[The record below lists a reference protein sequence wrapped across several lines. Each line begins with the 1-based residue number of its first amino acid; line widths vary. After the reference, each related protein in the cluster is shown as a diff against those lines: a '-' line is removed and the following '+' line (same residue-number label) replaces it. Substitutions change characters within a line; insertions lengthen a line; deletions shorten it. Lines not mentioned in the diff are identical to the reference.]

1 MYQPVVGKLPRFF
14 AIAVSIAV
22 TSISKQR
29 RTAMKKSTKTPE
41 PATPNQALEDG
52 PSRGGSVSAG
62 IQQIFTALNSGN
74 SFLFFRTAS
83 TDPFIRITSKTGP
96 FYLWLLVYSDLKK
109 AYQIRNATADRIITA
124 DDFKDEVFAGVEN
137 GDDRQFWKIT
147 DAGSGYMY
155 IESLAFSGKVLSVE
169 GGSAADNTEVL
180 CLRRTG
186 ANSQKFKVV
195 L

>member
-1 MYQPVVGKLPRFF
+1 
-14 AIAVSIAV
+14 
-22 TSISKQR
+22 
-29 RTAMKKSTKTPE
+29 MKKSTKTPE
-41 PATPNQALEDG
+41 PATPDQALEDG

-62 IQQIFTALNSGN
+62 TQRIFTALNSGN
-74 SFLFFRTAS
+74 SFLFFRTS
-83 TDPFIRITSKTGP
+83 SDNLIRITSKSGG
-96 FYLWLLVYSDLKK
+96 FSLWTLTYSDLKK
-109 AYQIRNATADRIITA
+109 AYQIRSATADRIITA
-124 DDFKDEVFAGVEN
+124 DNFKDEVFAGVEN

-147 DAGSGYMY
+147 DAGGGYMY

-169 GGSAADNTEVL
+169 GASAADNTEVL

>member
-29 RTAMKKSTKTPE
+29 RMAMKKSTKTPE
-41 PATPNQALEDG
+41 PATPDQALEDG
-52 PSRGGSVSAG
+52 PNRRVSVSAG
-62 IQQIFTALNSGN
+62 SQKIFAGLNYGD
-74 SFLFFRTAS
+74 SFLFFRSAS
-83 TDPFIRITSKTGP
+83 DPLIRITSKSGG
-96 FYLWLLVYSDLKK
+96 FSLWTLTYSDLKK
-109 AYQIRNATADRIITA
+109 AYQIRSASSDRIMTADNS
-124 DDFKDEVFAGVEN
+124 KDEVLAYGVDS
-137 GDDRQFWKIT
+137 GADSQFWKIT
-147 DAGSGYMY
+147 DAGNGYMY

-169 GGSAADNTEVL
+169 GASVADNTLVL

-186 ANSQKFKVV
+186 ANSQKFGVV